1 MYLFV
6 CSWVELHFFFFILG
20 ASNEV
25 CGRSY
30 FARNVSLRFLGLW
43 VCRIFGP
50 SFDIRA
56 AVGARGL
63 KLWVFICVV
72 CVSTSGHAVTV
83 YGPWFKSIPLC
94 DKRHI
99 LVGSCGAQTYG
110 LCRLTDNAARSFAV
124 GVCVSAGVHKCS
136 LDASVRIYSMN
147 ERITFDCKC
156 FLFIFYFL
164 FNYFLAERKVDDV
177 GSWRVMKWLH

>member
-1 MYLFV
+1 MIETTLFEF
-6 CSWVELHFFFFILG
+6 CLWHFYYKKLSVHTFLRLFSEMWYDFLKQKYDVFF
-20 ASNEV
+20 
-25 CGRSY
+25 CPP
-30 FARNVSLRFLGLW
+30 W
-43 VCRIFGP
+43 
-50 SFDIRA
+50 
-56 AVGARGL
+56 RG
-63 KLWVFICVV
+63 IPC
-72 CVSTSGHAVTV
+72 TSGHAVTV
-83 YGPWFKSIPLC
+83 YGPWFKSIQLC

-124 GVCVSAGVHKCS
+124 GVRVSAGVHKCS

>member
-1 MYLFV
+1 MRSFV
-6 CSWVELHFFFFILG
+6 FCAVRVV
-20 ASNEV
+20 A
-25 CGRSY
+25 
-30 FARNVSLRFLGLW
+30 FLGLW

-83 YGPWFKSIPLC
+83 YGPWFKSIRLC

-124 GVCVSAGVHKCS
+124 GVRVSAGVHKCS